1 MTLDVE
7 TIVAVSLMMAVFSAV
22 AAVGTSLVLGAGFE
36 RLRNGFEVVRKQTGF
51 FSDAIHKLEQKV
63 EVVDQQTNK
72 FSASI
77 TALDAKVTN
86 VGEQANIF
94 SDVVA
99 KLDQKV
105 QIVDKQTGFFS
116 DALHKLEKK
125 VELSNQHEEIVAE
138 KLEKSAGHDL
148 ISTGKAEALVA
159 HAEDLLSQ
167 VGNLAMRI
175 QTQQDTKSAVMSS
188 QELRLSMPQN
198 LQHFALQG
206 GSMDQEEIH
215 YH

>member
-51 FSDAIHKLEQKV
+51 FSDAIHKLEEKV
-63 EVVDQQTNK
+63 DIVDQQTNK

-77 TALDAKVTN
+77 NALDAKVTN

-94 SDVVA
+94 SDTVASLEKKVGVV
-99 KLDQKV
+99 DS
-105 QIVDKQTGFFS
+105 QTGFFS

-138 KLEKSAGHDL
+138 KLEKSAENDL

-167 VGNLAMRI
+167 VGALATKI
-175 QTQQDTKSAVMSS
+175 QVQQDMASTPVAAK
-188 QELRLSMPQN
+188 ELHLTMPKN
-198 LQHFALQG
+198 LQHFAYQS
-206 GSMDQEEIH
+206 GSDQEEVH